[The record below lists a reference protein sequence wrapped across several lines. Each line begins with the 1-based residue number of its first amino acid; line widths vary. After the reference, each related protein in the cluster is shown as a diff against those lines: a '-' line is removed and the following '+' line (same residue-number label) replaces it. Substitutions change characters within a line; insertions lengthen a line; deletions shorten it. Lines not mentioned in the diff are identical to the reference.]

1 MMLRDYQ
8 NELRRFISG
17 QYLYTGFRVTACV
30 LIPAWLLYH
39 YGLLESM
46 VSIPLGALFVG
57 LTDNPGPVR
66 HRRNGLLVS
75 ALLNFIVVLI
85 AGFSR
90 SSPWLIAI
98 EITVLG
104 FWCSMI
110 SVFGTRASSIGLT
123 ALVIFIIN
131 TNVFLAS
138 DIIVTALYY
147 LAGGLLYLV
156 ISLSLNT
163 LRPYRPVQQILG
175 ECIMKTSSYL
185 SVKAQFYKK
194 DVNWQKLLPELI
206 ERQVDIHKYQEQLRT
221 MIFTTRRFVSE
232 STHKGRMLTMM
243 FRESNDLFE
252 KSVATYH
259 DYKLLHD
266 EFDETGILTTFQKS
280 IQSMAFILY
289 NTGLAVQEGTTFR
302 DEAGLKN
309 AMQGSIDAFQQLREG
324 KMSSE
329 NIESFIRLRHI
340 LFSMQTLADILNRIM
355 IYTTYEKSLSGDF
368 KDDVDVSRFP
378 TRSKINFNILISNIT
393 YRSTAFRHA
402 IRLTLAL
409 LIGYF
414 VSMFFSMG
422 HGYWIM
428 LTIAT
433 IIKPAYS
440 LSKQRNIERLTGT
453 FFGVVIGFLVLYF
466 AADNTFI
473 FIVMT
478 LAMIIAYSLLRINYA
493 VSIASITVYLLL
505 SFHFLYPQG
514 LNTLLADRILDTM
527 IGCFIAYVVSYFVLP
542 TWEYQQINKMMR
554 ASLNAQRKYYNA
566 VASSFTG
573 NFYSLTDYKIARK
586 EAFVSLANFSD
597 AFQRM
602 LSDPKIHQPDLP
614 LYHQFVSA
622 DHILA
627 SHIASLSDYAQ
638 RFGYAYHSKDFQSLI
653 NLIDKVFEDKEESQ
667 SADLQSTPV
676 YRRVK
681 RLLEQRKRDIALQGL
696 EATPAETRK
705 TLSELVR
712 IADQF
717 RVIYSTAR
725 EAVKIAREIEKRR
738 N

>member
-1 MMLRDYQ
+1 MVLKDYQ
-8 NELRRFISG
+8 KELRRFISG

-30 LIPAWLLYH
+30 LVPAWLLYH
-39 YGLLESM
+39 YGLLGTM

-57 LTDNPGPVR
+57 LTDNPGPVQ

-75 ALLNFIVVLI
+75 SLLNFIIVLI

-90 SSPWLIAI
+90 FNPWLIPI
-98 EITVLG
+98 EIALLG

-110 SVFGTRASSIGLT
+110 AVFGSRASAIGLT
-123 ALVIFIIN
+123 ALIIFIIN
-131 TNVFLAS
+131 TNVFLPS
-138 DIIVTALYY
+138 DVVLTAFYY
-147 LAGGLLYLV
+147 LAGGLLYLL

-185 SVKAQFYKK
+185 SVKAQFYQKG
-194 DVNWQKLLPELI
+194 VNWQQILPELI
-206 ERQVDIHKYQEQLRT
+206 ERQVDIHRYQEQLRN
-221 MIFTTRRFVSE
+221 MMFTTTRFVAE
-232 STHKGRMLTMM
+232 STHKARILTMM

-252 KSVATYH
+252 KAVATYH

-266 EFDETGILTTFQKS
+266 EFDDTDILTVFQKS
-280 IQSMAFILY
+280 IQSIAFILY
-289 NTGLAVQEGTTFR
+289 NTGLAVQEGTAYR
-302 DEAGLKN
+302 DEQGLKS
-309 AMQGSIDAFQQLREG
+309 AMQSSTDAFQQLREQR
-324 KMSSE
+324 MSST
-329 NIESFIRLRHI
+329 NVESFIRLRHI
-340 LFSMQTLADILNRIM
+340 LFSLQNLADIINRIM
-355 IYTTYEKSLSGDF
+355 IYTTYEKSLTGEY
-368 KDDVDVSRFP
+368 KNDVDVSKFP
-378 TRSKINFNILISNIT
+378 TPSRINFSLLISNIS

-414 VSMFFSMG
+414 VSLFFALG

-440 LSKQRNIERLTGT
+440 LSKRRNIERLTGT
-453 FFGVVIGFLVLYF
+453 LVGVIIGFLVLYF
-466 AADNTFI
+466 APNNTLI
-473 FIVMT
+473 FIIMT
-478 LAMIIAYSLLRINYA
+478 VTMLIAYSLLRINYA
-493 VSIASITVYLLL
+493 VSIGGITVYLLL

-514 LNTLLADRILDTM
+514 LNTLLADRILDTA
-527 IGCFIAYVVSYFVLP
+527 IGCFIAYIVSYFVLP
-542 TWEYQQINKMMR
+542 TWEYQQINKMIR
-554 ASLNAQRKYYNA
+554 ASLQAQRKYFNT
-566 VASSFTG
+566 VAANFTG
-573 NFYSLTDYKIARK
+573 DFSTPTDYKVARK
-586 EAFVSLANFSD
+586 DAFVSLANFSD

-622 DHILA
+622 DHLLA

-638 RFGYAYHSKDFQSLI
+638 RFSRAYHSKDFQPLV
-653 NLIDKVFEDKEESQ
+653 NLIDKIFEGIDEEQ
-667 SADLQSTPV
+667 STDLQTTPV

-681 RLLEQRKRDIALQGL
+681 RLLEQRKKDIEQQGL

-712 IADQF
+712 ITDQF
-717 RVIYSTAR
+717 RLIYSTAK